1 MTELSF
7 VRRAIKIVA
16 LMFLSLG
23 FALYV
28 LTTYTSP
35 LLTIAVLA
43 ALVIVVALSLYG
55 LLPRARAHSQSSMQS
70 HKSDQPHTNR
80 PQVQA

>member
-7 VRRAIKIVA
+7 IRRAIKIAAVI
-16 LMFLSLG
+16 FLSLG

-43 ALVIVVALSLYG
+43 ALVIVVALSLFG
-55 LLPRARAHSQSSMQS
+55 LLPRARAHLPASKQSREAEQG
-70 HKSDQPHTNR
+70 HTTR